1 MLRGHEGVKLRG
13 KIITSVYAV
22 LVTVRYGR
30 GKIDRGLIR
39 AVEYPYNSNICI
51 CTYLSPLEDNH

>member
-39 AVEYPYNSNICI
+39 AVEYPNNVHI
-51 CTYLSPLEDNH
+51 YLL